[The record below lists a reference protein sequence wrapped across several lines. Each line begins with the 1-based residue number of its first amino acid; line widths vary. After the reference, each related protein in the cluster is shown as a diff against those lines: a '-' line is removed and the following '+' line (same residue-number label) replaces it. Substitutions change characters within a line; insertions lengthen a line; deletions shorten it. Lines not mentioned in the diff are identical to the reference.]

1 MRHGCRFTR
10 LLLSHSLE
18 ILRGPAM
25 PKEYAAIAR
34 MALCAALYGAAI
46 AAPAG
51 AASPTAP
58 LTPAA
63 AVEGH
68 CAAWNTTDRQAR
80 DRLLRCVFARDGV
93 YSDPTP
99 TYARGRVGLSN
110 AIAQFQREYPG
121 ARFRC
126 SAPQTH
132 HRAMRVSWVLRRP
145 DGSVVTDGTDF
156 YELAPDGLIRRI
168 TGFFG
173 PPPALDP
180 HR

>member
-1 MRHGCRFTR
+1 
-10 LLLSHSLE
+10 
-18 ILRGPAM
+18 M
-25 PKEYAAIAR
+25 PKETAAWLR
-34 MALCAALYGAAI
+34 MALLAALSAAAI

-51 AASPTAP
+51 AAGPTAH

-68 CAAWNTTDRQAR
+68 CAAWNTPDREAR
-80 DRLLRCVFARDGV
+80 DRLLRRVFARDGV

-132 HRAMRVSWVLRRP
+132 HNAMRVSWVLRRP
-145 DGSVVTDGTDF
+145 DGSVVTEGTDF
-156 YELAPDGLIRRI
+156 YELVPDGLIRRI

-173 PPPALDP
+173 PAPALDP
-180 HR
+180 PR